1 MKRTIDAEAK
11 DIRAV
16 AKTYKISSQKL
27 TRLYKEKL
35 SDYLSYRK
43 LNEKS
48 FETRRFVFQKNIS
61 ENLAIDETG
70 LFNGELYTIVYNKQ
84 AKGKKGSLVALIKG
98 TKASVITGELI
109 DKISAIER
117 MNVKEITLDMS
128 NTMDWISRQ
137 SFPNARKTT
146 DKFHVIKLVSE
157 AVQQVRIGYR
167 WLAIDEENKLKE
179 QGKNKRP
186 TIYENGDSKKQL
198 LARSRWLLYKDKK
211 QWSEQ
216 QRQRAEILFREFPKI
231 KKAYRYYIEF
241 RKIYKMNKLQAEFYL
256 SNWIQKVKKSDIP
269 VLKIAAKSIENHF
282 GKIINF
288 FCNKATNAAIENFN
302 RKLKSFIEK
311 LRGVNDK
318 DFFFYRIFQL
328 FA

>member
-1 MKRTIDAEAK
+1 M
-11 DIRAV
+11 
-16 AKTYKISSQKL
+16 
-27 TRLYKEKL
+27 
-35 SDYLSYRK
+35 
-43 LNEKS
+43 
-48 FETRRFVFQKNIS
+48 
-61 ENLAIDETG
+61 AIDETG

-117 MNVKEITLDMS
+117 MSVKEITLDMS

-137 SFPNARKTT
+137 SFPNARKTA

-211 QWSEQ
+211 QWSQQ

-231 KKAYRYYIEF
+231 KKAYRYYMEF
-241 RKIYKMNKLQAEFYL
+241 REIYKMNKLQAEAYL
-256 SNWIQKVKKSDIP
+256 SNWIQRVKKSDIP
-269 VLKIAAKSIENHF
+269 TLKIAAKSIENHF